1 MIGETW
7 GNMLRMFISRG
18 LFHTHA
24 NTVPHLQ
31 LYFQQGQNLTTIC
44 QQCTKTCHSS
54 YASAFILNRSL
65 LCANPWI
72 SRLIWSCLL
81 LTGGD
86 KQLYEYIVKAP
97 EAGLKA
103 HRCTLCGQTGN
114 DRSNLRKHVENIH
127 FPGAFSY
134 TCKYCP
140 PEMAAKTF
148 PTRTKLQNHVSSFH
162 KSFPLCSSDWSVNWF
177 QDLGTVSQIQKNYF
191 NLCRKMKTRTLDS
204 ISGYAP
210 SVGRGSSA
218 ELLWGTTV
226 RASTLRACSS
236 TTVPYVRRRCLLRVP
251 STIMWLFITTRQRC
265 WVAPNPLWPKS
276 VKKNLNFCD

>member
-1 MIGETW
+1 MLPRLYWIDPFYVQILEFLDSFGHACSLQEGTSSYTSILWRRQRQGWRPIDAPSVVRPATTGATW
-7 GNMLRMFISRG
+7 GNTWKISTSPG
-18 LFHTHA
+18 LFHTRA
-24 NTVPHLQ
+24 NTARPRWPPKLSP
-31 LYFQQGQNLTTIC
+31 LEQNYKIMSPLFT
-44 QQCTKTCHSS
+44 SL
-54 YASAFILNRSL
+54 FRSV
-65 LCANPWI
+65 
-72 SRLIWSCLL
+72 L
-81 LTGGD
+81 LT
-86 KQLYEYIVKAP
+86 EVW
-97 EAGLKA
+97 
-103 HRCTLCGQTGN
+103 T
-114 DRSNLRKHVENIH
+114 
-127 FPGAFSY
+127 
-134 TCKYCP
+134 
-140 PEMAAKTF
+140 
-148 PTRTKLQNHVSSFH
+148 
-162 KSFPLCSSDWSVNWF
+162 F